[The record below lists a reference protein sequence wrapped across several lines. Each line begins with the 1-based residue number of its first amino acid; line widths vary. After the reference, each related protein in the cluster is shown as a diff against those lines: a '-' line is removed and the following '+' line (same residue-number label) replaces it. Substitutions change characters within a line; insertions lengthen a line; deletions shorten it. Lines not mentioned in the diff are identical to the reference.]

1 MFIFNKKVASVATTI
16 HNHQIDPHSFE
27 RIKQYRMEVLFCSIL
42 WGMLYYHNSNSSELR
57 EALGAYDS
65 IFTATVMACFYT
77 GLFSIS
83 INIATKILKPMVDMF
98 INKGI
103 RRSEVAYAKG
113 LSKSRKEFFRLSAL
127 DCKCFISSAF
137 SKISIVFFLSS
148 LLLSKDEAIIATGV
162 FFLLYLVT
170 KLKSKTGI
178 KYSQSFFSF
187 IVMILGTQV
196 VISFCLFAI
205 ISFGYL
211 MMRQFSYIQMP

>member
-1 MFIFNKKVASVATTI
+1 MFYFNKKGASVATTI
-16 HNHQIDPHSFE
+16 LSHQIDPYSFE
-27 RIKQYRMEVLFCSIL
+27 RIKKCRMEVMFCSIL

-57 EALGAYDS
+57 EALGTYNS

-103 RRSEVAYAKG
+103 RRSELAYAKG
-113 LSKSRKEFFRLSAL
+113 LSDSRKEFFRLNAL

-148 LLLSKDEAIIATGV
+148 LLLSKDEAIIATGA
-162 FFLLYLVT
+162 FFLVYVVT
-170 KLKSKTGI
+170 RLKSQTGI

-205 ISFGYL
+205 LSLGYL
-211 MMRQFSYIQMP
+211 IMRQFNYIPMP